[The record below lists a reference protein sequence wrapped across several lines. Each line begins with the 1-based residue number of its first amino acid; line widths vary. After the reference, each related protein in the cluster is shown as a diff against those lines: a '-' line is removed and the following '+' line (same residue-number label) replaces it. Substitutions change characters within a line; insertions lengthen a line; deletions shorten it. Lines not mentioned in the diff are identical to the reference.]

1 MSLQSC
7 PAIPVQP
14 PKLGAFRARRDR
26 FAKRIATC
34 VTVVAALVCVLIVAA
49 AAVVLANLS

>member
-7 PAIPVQP
+7 PSIPVLP

-34 VTVVAALVCVLIVAA
+34 VTAIAALACVLIVAA
-49 AAVVLANLS
+49 AAVVAHLS